1 MSSRFKSIA
10 MVAALLFAAPGF
22 AAELPVADETIVVT
36 GARATPA
43 PVELP
48 HAIADGRVEA
58 RRYVSPA
65 DARHAVRSA
74 LATKGSKLI
83 EDDSFASGHEIG
95 RPYQLIR
102 RIRVQGPQGA
112 STLLVSQD
120 APRAPFGDE
129 RASVAV
135 PDIAKALRAV
145 EADGG
150 AILAG
155 PFAAGSREVA
165 LIRAAEGGLF
175 ELHGPRR
182 PVSRSSFGASHA
194 YRAIDTDRKPLPLH
208 STVGQMA
215 SISH

>member
-10 MVAALLFAAPGF
+10 MVAALLLAAPGF
-22 AAELPVADETIVVT
+22 ASELPVADETIVVT
-36 GARATPA
+36 GERAA

-48 HAIADGRVEA
+48 HAIANGRVEA

-65 DARHAVRSA
+65 EARHIVRSA

-102 RIRVQGPQGA
+102 RVRVEGPHGA
-112 STLLVSQD
+112 STLLVSRE
-120 APRAPFGDE
+120 APQAPFGEE

-150 AILAG
+150 AIVVG
-155 PFAAGSREVA
+155 PFTAGAREVV

-182 PVSRSSFGASHA
+182 AVASSTFGASHA

-208 STVGQMA
+208 STVGQLA
-215 SISH
+215 SFSH